1 MGTHT
6 GTVTITCEDAYGN
19 AFSQTLDVTLIVD
32 EPIPEVELQQEEEK
46 EKMSTGTIVLI
57 ILCVAL
63 AAGLVVQGMILTRK
77 IHNLEE
83 ERL

>member
-1 MGTHT
+1 M
-6 GTVTITCEDAYGN
+6 
-19 AFSQTLDVTLIVD
+19 TLTVD

-46 EKMSTGTIVLI
+46 DKMSTGTIVLI

-63 AAGLVVQGMILTRK
+63 VVGLVVQGTILTKK
-77 IHNLEE
+77 IHTLEE